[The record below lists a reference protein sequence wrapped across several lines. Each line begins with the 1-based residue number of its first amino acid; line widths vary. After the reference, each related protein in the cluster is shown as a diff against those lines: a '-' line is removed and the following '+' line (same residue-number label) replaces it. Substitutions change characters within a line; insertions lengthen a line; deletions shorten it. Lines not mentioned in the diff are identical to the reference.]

1 MRTLPR
7 IAILKPL
14 YRHGKLQRTMRPNP
28 VAHVQTVANWLET
41 NDQASIGASNF
52 NDQIPPWFMSLPI
65 DYFVSAPL
73 DSEAT
78 ATFLKISKRWRAL
91 DESAWKRCRLKT
103 VISVLKVAFE
113 SYPRAIKPAL
123 DIHTSALLGQS
134 INSTEWLFVEDNLVL
149 STFDW
154 GSATYISSAA
164 FHAAC
169 AAATSA
175 RAGYYAT
182 LYDEIVGNMS
192 ADDIMTAEA
201 IFVALN
207 AIADASN
214 AANALL
220 LSFAKNMSQVSNN
233 TSFNWTEELR
243 SLVDSVCSAIKVAK
257 AAANS
262 AAVTAR
268 AAKYNVFVWSVGVTA
283 SVITKIAQEVESLI
297 DHQKE
302 IHGPE
307 TLLVYL
313 KMSTAHVL
321 KAWDDAT
328 TDDSSVGAA
337 AGESID
343 TQLAIEKAVLAACGA
358 AYDECAVSLGYRN
371 GHGLSESDH
380 TLASKAYERAEIG
393 AREEV
398 RKVCLDAIEF
408 ELGTVRTL

>member
-14 YRHGKLQRTMRPNP
+14 HRHGKLQKAMRPNP

-41 NDQASIGASNF
+41 NDQGSSGGGNF
-52 NDQIPPWFMSLPI
+52 NDHIPPWFMSLPI
-65 DYFVSAPL
+65 DYLVSEPL
-73 DSEAT
+73 ESEAT

-103 VISVLKVAFE
+103 VISVLKVAYE
-113 SYPRAIKPAL
+113 SYPSAIKPAL
-123 DIHTSALLGQS
+123 DIHTSALLRQS
-134 INSTEWLFVEDNLVL
+134 INSMEWLSVEDTLVQ

-175 RAGYYAT
+175 RAGYFAA

-192 ADDIMTAEA
+192 ADDIITAEA

-214 AANALL
+214 AAYTLL
-220 LSFAKNMSQVSNN
+220 LSFAKSMPQVSNN
-233 TSFNWTEELR
+233 TSFNWTEERR
-243 SLVDSVCSAIKVAK
+243 SLVDSACSSIKVAK
-257 AAANS
+257 AAAKS
-262 AAVTAR
+262 AEVTAR
-268 AAKYNVFVWSVGVTA
+268 AAKYNGFVWGVGVTA

-302 IHGPE
+302 VHGPE
-307 TLLVYL
+307 TLLIYL
-313 KMSTAHVL
+313 KTSMDLTL
-321 KAWDDAT
+321 KAWGDAT

-343 TQLAIEKAVLAACGA
+343 TQLAIERAISAASGS
-358 AYDECAVSLGYRN
+358 AYDECALSLGYRN

-380 TLASKAYERAEIG
+380 TLALKAYERAEIG
-393 AREEV
+393 AREQV

-408 ELGTVRTL
+408 ELGTIRTL